1 MHIQLIA
8 LVETLVAD
16 LASEFVHPFMD
27 ALVVLEALLVSINL
41 AAVRAHVVF
50 VTVWGRTTRNA
61 LDLCGPCRLECHVSE
76 GEVDRNVIF
85 LVLAIVIIAIVT
97 KVIITSYFPCKSKTT
112 FHDNDTGT
120 AHDTVLVVCDC
131 EM

>member
-1 MHIQLIA
+1 MHVQLVA

-16 LASEFVHPFMD
+16 LASEFVHPFVD
-27 ALVVLEALLVSINL
+27 SLVVLEALLVSINL
-41 AAVRAHVVF
+41 AAVRAHVVL
-50 VTVWGRTTRNA
+50 VTSFWGRTLATRNA

-85 LVLAIVIIAIVT
+85 LVLAIVVVT
-97 KVIITSYFPCKSKTT
+97 KVIITSYFPCKSKIT

-120 AHDTVLVVCDC
+120 VHDTVLVVCDC